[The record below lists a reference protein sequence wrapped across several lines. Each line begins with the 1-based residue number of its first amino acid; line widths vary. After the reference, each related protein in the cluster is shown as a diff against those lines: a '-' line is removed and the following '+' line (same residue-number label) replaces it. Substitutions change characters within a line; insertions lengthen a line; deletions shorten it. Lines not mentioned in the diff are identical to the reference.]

1 MLAWHLAQ
9 TRPAAARLAFGTSPA
24 TIAALARLPV
34 AAVDRLARRVAPA
47 LAARFGSRARFWLQF
62 EGCAAHPDDRSVDE
76 LQRLGLQIQGAESAR
91 LQALQR
97 RPRRAA
103 NA

>member
-1 MLAWHLAQ
+1 
-9 TRPAAARLAFGTSPA
+9 
-24 TIAALARLPV
+24 
-34 AAVDRLARRVAPA
+34 VAPA